1 MLKPKKKITKKEL
14 KQDTLVTSY
23 MKVTGF
29 YETHKRWI
37 NYGAAALVVIIAGT
51 AIYLKGHAT
60 DNELATTKL
69 SAIHQFYD
77 NGQYQVAID
86 GAPERGLVGLKSIAD
101 QYGSTHAGDFARFYL
116 ADSYYQLGKYA
127 EALEEFKGCS
137 PSDDLL
143 KASRYAGIAAC
154 LEALGDFDDAGKY
167 FEDAAEKEQT
177 DNSIAEQLSNAA
189 RCFAQAGDKSRALDI
204 LKRLKKNYP
213 TTTAGREADRYIT
226 QLSV

>member
-14 KQDTLVTSY
+14 KQDTLITSY

-29 YETHKRWI
+29 YDTNKRWI
-37 NYGAAALVVIIAGT
+37 NYGAIALVVIVVGT
-51 AIYLKGHAT
+51 AVFLKGRAT

-69 SAIHQFYD
+69 AVIHQFYD
-77 NGQYQVAID
+77 NGQYQAAID

-101 QYGSTHAGDFARFYL
+101 QYGSTHAGDLARFYL
-116 ADSYYQLGKYA
+116 ADSYYQLGKFA
-127 EALEEFKGCS
+127 EALEAFKEYS

-154 LEALGDFDDAGKY
+154 SEALGNYTDAGKY
-167 FEDAAEKEQT
+167 FEDAAGSEQT
-177 DNSIAEQLSNAA
+177 DNSIAEDLSNAA
-189 RCFAQAGDKSRALDI
+189 RCFAQGGDKSRALDI
-204 LKRLKKNYP
+204 LKRIKKNYP
-213 TTTAGREADRYIT
+213 TTTAGREADRFIT